1 MKPEIKS
8 NNKNISNTIMNTVRV
23 SDIDLKNKHT
33 NEEFKNVL
41 NQLPIKSQRK
51 IKTYL
56 NKINKQI
63 KRKAV
68 EMKRQQK
75 KFKELKE
82 QKKDI
87 ITKFKIKHDIQS
99 PVEKYKF
106 QKLNKQLKEQKQKI
120 TTTN

>member
-1 MKPEIKS
+1 MKPVIKS

-23 SDIDLKNKHT
+23 SDIDNKIKHT

-68 EMKRQQK
+68 ELKRQQK
-75 KFKELKE
+75 QELKELKE
-82 QKKDI
+82 QKNETVK
-87 ITKFKIKHDIQS
+87 KIKR
-99 PVEKYKF
+99 E
-106 QKLNKQLKEQKQKI
+106 
-120 TTTN
+120 T